1 MNKKELIDRIN
12 SLKKEKNAVIL
23 VHNYQN
29 PEIYEVADF
38 LGDSLDLSR
47 KAAGTDADIIVF
59 CGVRFMAETA
69 KILSPDK
76 IVLLPDVEAGCQ
88 MADMVMAEEVR
99 SLKDKLPNIPVVS
112 YVNTTADV
120 KAESD
125 FCCTSANAV
134 KVVNSIPE
142 KDVIFVPDRNLGS
155 YVGSQTNKN
164 MVLSEGYCY
173 VHDNITS
180 EDVLKAKKEHPDAKV
195 VAHPEC
201 REEVLKLADSVES
214 TGGMLRYAKESDSD
228 EFIIVTEVGMTERLK
243 REIPDKKFYPV
254 GKVCINMKKITLEK
268 VLASLENEQYKIEV
282 EEDIRLRA
290 KKALDRM
297 LEIR

>member
-1 MNKKELIDRIN
+1 MGQKELIEKIN

-47 KAAGTDADIIVF
+47 NAAETDADVIVF

-76 IVLLPDVEAGCQ
+76 TVLLPDIEAGCQ
-88 MADMVMAEEVR
+88 MADMVMAEEVKA
-99 SLKDKLPNIPVVS
+99 LKEQFPGVPVVC
-112 YVNTTADV
+112 YVNTTAEV

-125 FCCTSANAV
+125 ICCTSANGV
-134 KVVNSIPE
+134 KVVNSLPG
-142 KDVIFVPDRNLGS
+142 KDVIFVPDKNLGS
-155 YVGSQTNKN
+155 YAGSQTKKN
-164 MVLSEGYCY
+164 MVLPEGYCY
-173 VHDNITS
+173 VHDNIKP
-180 EDVLKAKKEHPDAKV
+180 EDVLKAKKEHPAAKI

-201 REEVLKLADSVES
+201 REEVLELADSIES
-214 TGGMLRYAKESDSD
+214 TSGMLRYANESNSN

-268 VLASLENEQYKIEV
+268 VLTALENEQYKIEV
-282 EEDIRLRA
+282 KEDIRLRA
-290 KKALDRM
+290 KKALDKM
-297 LEIR
+297 LER